1 VRGPR
6 AADTTSGPS
15 ARHSRRRSR
24 LGPFDRPAG
33 ALRVVVV
40 LIALALAL
48 VQLPGCMRVGPDY
61 ESPLPDVPDV
71 WSQELTEG
79 LAEGE
84 ADLQTWWTTLDD
96 PVLNSLILRATDG
109 NRDLAIAAGRVRE
122 AQARYGIATGGRW
135 PDIDG
140 YGSFQREQLSGDF
153 APDPDDRVG
162 DFYGTGLE
170 ASWELD
176 FWGRIARQVESADAS
191 FAASVES
198 YRDVLVLLYAELATA
213 YVNLRTQ
220 QERLRYALANA
231 EAQRQ
236 TLQLVGDRYKAGLV
250 PSLDLRQ
257 AELNLATTESTVPIF
272 RTSIAQAIHRMSI
285 LLGEPPGALRDELL
299 EPLPIPDVPDTV
311 LVGIPANLLR
321 QRPDIRVA
329 ERELAAQTA
338 RIGVATAELY
348 PSFHL
353 PGSIGWEGLYESGS
367 DLFTSGTSVWS
378 LGAVFRWNIFSGG
391 RIRNQIKV
399 EDART
404 EQALAFYEKTV
415 LEALGDFE
423 DAIVAY
429 AQENERQ
436 RALVRSVEA
445 AQASVELART
455 LYRTGL
461 TDFQTVL
468 DMERSLFQQEDSL
481 AESEGLVTANV
492 VRIYRALGGGWG
504 APPEPEAEGAE
515 LEEPD
520 EGEAER

>member
-1 VRGPR
+1 MSPMFGPSSRDSRLRSHPRGPR
-6 AADTTSGPS
+6 SLVAPWRAV
-15 ARHSRRRSR
+15 
-24 LGPFDRPAG
+24 
-33 ALRVVVV
+33 AL
-40 LIALALAL
+40 AMTLALAL
-48 VQLPGCMRVGPDY
+48 TQLSGCMRVGPDY
-61 ESPLPDVPDV
+61 EPPESDVPDV

-84 ADLQTWWTTLDD
+84 ADLQTWWTTLGD
-96 PVLNSLILRATDG
+96 PLLNDLIARATDG

-122 AQARYGIATGGRW
+122 AQARFGIASGGRW
-135 PDIDG
+135 PEVDA
-140 YGSFQREQLSGDF
+140 YGSYQREQLSQNF
-153 APDPDDRVG
+153 APDPDNRVN
-162 DFYGTGLE
+162 DYYATGLV

-176 FWGRIARQVESADAS
+176 FWGRIARQIESADAS

-198 YRDVLVLLYAELATA
+198 YRDVLVLLYAELATD

-236 TLQLVGDRYKAGLV
+236 TLQLVADRYHAGLV
-250 PSLDLRQ
+250 PSLDVRQ
-257 AELNLATTESTVPIF
+257 AELNLATTESALPIF
-272 RTSIAQAIHRMSI
+272 RTSIAQAIHRMSV
-285 LLGEPPGALRDELL
+285 LLGEPPGALRSELV
-299 EPLPIPDVPDTV
+299 EPLPIPAVPDTV
-311 LVGIPANLLR
+311 LVGIPADLLR
-321 QRPDIRVA
+321 QRPDIRTA

-348 PSFHL
+348 PAFHL

-367 DLFTSGTSVWS
+367 DLLTSGTSVWS

-429 AQENERQ
+429 VQENERQ
-436 RALVRSVEA
+436 LALVRSVEA
-445 AQASVELART
+445 AQASAELART

-481 AESEGLVTANV
+481 AASEGLVTANV

-504 APPEPEAEGAE
+504 TPPEPEAEDAE

-520 EGEAER
+520 EGETER